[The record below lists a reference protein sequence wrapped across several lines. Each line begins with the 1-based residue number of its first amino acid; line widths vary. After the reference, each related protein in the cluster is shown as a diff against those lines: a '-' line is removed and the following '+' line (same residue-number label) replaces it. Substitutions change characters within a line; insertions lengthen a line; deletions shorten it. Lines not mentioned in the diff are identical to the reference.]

1 MNKSLSLLVAAV
13 LVLASCTPPF
23 KKSPDGSQY
32 KVISKNGKPAV
43 KGNFMELQISAK
55 YKDSVLFS
63 TYEVGSPRY
72 VPFDSAQLPVF
83 LKTIKEGDSIVV
95 RIATDSLIKRNQS
108 TPNMKKGEFV
118 YQYFKLTKLYTTEA
132 DAEKA
137 AQAYEPI
144 VKAKGFKKQL
154 QNVEKLLVT
163 ESAQM
168 KTDDAKIQ
176 DYLKKNNLTATKT
189 KWGTYVVIIQPGIG
203 ANITEKDIVSVN
215 YTGRNLTDSVFD
227 SSTDPRFGHVEP
239 YDLEIAQF
247 GVIPG
252 WIDGLLQ
259 LKKGSVAKF
268 IIPSTLAYGKAKQ
281 NENIGEN
288 EILAF
293 DIEVV
298 DLLTA
303 DQFKAKMERKQAEM
317 MQKQQEA
324 FQKKQQKVAE
334 NKAGEEPTSGK

>member
-13 LVLASCTPPF
+13 LMLASCTPPF
-23 KKSPDGSQY
+23 KKSPDGTQY
-32 KVISKNGKPAV
+32 KIISKNGKPAV
-43 KGNFMELQISAK
+43 KGNFMELQIVAK

-72 VPFDSAQLPVF
+72 VPFDSAQLPMF

-118 YQYFKLTKLYTTEA
+118 YQYFKLAKLYANEG

-144 VKAKGFKKQL
+144 VKAKSFKKQVA
-154 QNVEKLLVT
+154 NVEKLLVS
-163 ESAQM
+163 ESAQL
-168 KTDDAKIQ
+168 KADDAKIQ
-176 DYLKKNNLTATKT
+176 EYLKKNNLTATKT
-189 KWGTYVVIIQPGIG
+189 KWGTYVVISQPGTG
-203 ANITEKDIVSVN
+203 ANITENDIASVN
-215 YTGRNLTDSVFD
+215 YTGRNLKDSAFD

-239 YDLEIAQF
+239 YDVELAQF
-247 GVIPG
+247 NVIPG
-252 WIDGLLQ
+252 WIDGLMQ

-293 DIEVV
+293 DIEVA
-298 DLLTA
+298 DLLTP
-303 DQFKAKMERKQAEM
+303 DQYKAKMEKKQAEM

-324 FQKKQQKVAE
+324 FQKKQQQAAQ
-334 NKAGEEPTSGK
+334 NKASQQPTSGK